1 MLKQYFAFSPH
12 TFVLGYKCY
21 GFCLFKRQAMPTPG
35 DTCSPLFAILNL
47 LLFPLCAHM
56 SLRFSSSLSFSS
68 LILLPP
74 HSLFPLS
81 NKYSVLFCMM
91 CLPSTRHLLI
101 PPAWWDQ
108 TAQPLATGKLHQVG
122 PLGTSSCLCLVLAAP
137 SGTGCSQRLLPSATW
152 PTGDLPAFLK
162 IKNKCV
168 WKIKHR
174 QT

>member
-56 SLRFSSSLSFSS
+56 SLCFSSSLSFSS

-91 CLPSTRHLLI
+91 CSFHP
-101 PPAWWDQ
+101 PPAHTRPHGGTRLLSPWPLGNCTRWDLWEP
-108 TAQPLATGKLHQVG
+108 AAVSVWYWLLPVGLAAPSACCLLPHG
-122 PLGTSSCLCLVLAAP
+122 PLGTC
-137 SGTGCSQRLLPSATW
+137 QH
-152 PTGDLPAFLK
+152 F
-162 IKNKCV
+162 
-168 WKIKHR
+168 
-174 QT
+174 